1 MFGKIH
7 IGRGALLNTGCVP
20 MTNAPPYAIVA
31 GNSAKVIGFTETL
44 KEFEEFERDK
54 YPPGKNSS
62 VIDGG

>member
-1 MFGKIH
+1 
-7 IGRGALLNTGCVP
+7 